1 MKRGNTALSFFALLL
16 SFSLSLT
23 AEEFHIVGSRAMG
36 MGGAGVAVTR
46 GVLSTYWNPAAL
58 CPPLTPESSG
68 FFELALP
75 LAVMGVASRNALRQL
90 DEVVELSG
98 EADFRAIEERLAA
111 GRPLTSE
118 QVRDLLSLAEELPE
132 LEGSGNGFLTDVSM
146 GLGLRL
152 DRFAFNS
159 LGLYSA
165 GAVTRLDRRNLALGN
180 QGIEGFL
187 PPGEGRPVTP
197 AGLSLA
203 NDLVKAGLLGR
214 PQADHLVFLA
224 EQAGVDL
231 NSTGFREMVEDIL
244 EATSD
249 SAAGSSGEFITA
261 NQSGVEVSGI
271 FVTEYV
277 ASYSQPLKDWF
288 DSSPLDT
295 VSIGASFKVMNARTF
310 FSPFA
315 LSSLEDFE
323 GVGGDLLTEAREETS
338 MNIGLDL
345 GLLAQPLDWLSLGVV
360 GRNLNSP
367 SFDFAR
373 AGDYELDPQ
382 VRMGV
387 GVYDL
392 SPGLVLAA
400 DLDLTRNHTD
410 ALPGYDS
417 QHLAAGF
424 EYSLPGWENVF
435 LRGGMSKNL
444 AGGEDAAFHF
454 GLGFSLADVSFDL
467 AAMVTPGFTEVD
479 RGTDG
484 RPLELPERAGLSLMI
499 GCQIPLR

>member
-58 CPPLTPESSG
+58 CPPLMPESSG

-90 DEVVELSG
+90 DEVVKLSG

-132 LEGSGNGFLTDVSM
+132 LEGSGNGFLADVSM

-214 PQADHLVFLA
+214 PRRITSFSWPSRR
-224 EQAGVDL
+224 G
-231 NSTGFREMVEDIL
+231 SIL
-244 EATSD
+244 IPPASGGWSRIFSRRPAT
-249 SAAGSSGEFITA
+249 APRAPPA
-261 NQSGVEVSGI
+261 N
-271 FVTEYV
+271 
-277 ASYSQPLKDWF
+277 L
-288 DSSPLDT
+288 
-295 VSIGASFKVMNARTF
+295 
-310 FSPFA
+310 
-315 LSSLEDFE
+315 
-323 GVGGDLLTEAREETS
+323 
-338 MNIGLDL
+338 
-345 GLLAQPLDWLSLGVV
+345 
-360 GRNLNSP
+360 
-367 SFDFAR
+367 
-373 AGDYELDPQ
+373 
-382 VRMGV
+382 
-387 GVYDL
+387 
-392 SPGLVLAA
+392 
-400 DLDLTRNHTD
+400 
-410 ALPGYDS
+410 
-417 QHLAAGF
+417 
-424 EYSLPGWENVF
+424 
-435 LRGGMSKNL
+435 
-444 AGGEDAAFHF
+444 
-454 GLGFSLADVSFDL
+454 
-467 AAMVTPGFTEVD
+467 
-479 RGTDG
+479 
-484 RPLELPERAGLSLMI
+484 
-499 GCQIPLR
+499 

>member
-1 MKRGNTALSFFALLL
+1 M
-16 SFSLSLT
+16 
-23 AEEFHIVGSRAMG
+23 
-36 MGGAGVAVTR
+36 
-46 GVLSTYWNPAAL
+46 
-58 CPPLTPESSG
+58 
-68 FFELALP
+68 
-75 LAVMGVASRNALRQL
+75 
-90 DEVVELSG
+90 
-98 EADFRAIEERLAA
+98 
-111 GRPLTSE
+111 
-118 QVRDLLSLAEELPE
+118 
-132 LEGSGNGFLTDVSM
+132 
-146 GLGLRL
+146 
-152 DRFAFNS
+152 
-159 LGLYSA
+159 
-165 GAVTRLDRRNLALGN
+165 
-180 QGIEGFL
+180 
-187 PPGEGRPVTP
+187 
-197 AGLSLA
+197 
-203 NDLVKAGLLGR
+203 KAGLLGR

-271 FVTEYV
+271 FVMEYV